1 MEIFHSS
8 LGRNGECLISDFRF
22 IFYILSLSVNFLL
35 MLVLSRGKCGLSN
48 CTTRCLLAMAASD
61 LLFIFAE
68 IMLWRLK
75 ELYYPGCFLDITP
88 VCSAV
93 YVLLRA
99 STDCSVWFTV
109 LFTFDRFV
117 TICCLKMNKKYWT
130 DKTLAVALAA
140 TSILL
145 CSKNIPFYFRYQP
158 GTIINNVPRYCYI
171 KSSYFTDPRWRGFKW
186 FDIILTPFIPFMLIL
201 LMNTLT
207 VRYIL
212 VASRVR
218 KSLMGQSKGE
228 SRKDTE
234 MESLKNSV
242 ICLFTISIS
251 FILLWGVHS
260 ANILYFSIKATDRWR
275 KIHFTWAG
283 EILRDLSCSTNTL
296 FYAVTVPKFRAKF
309 RNAVQQLVT

>member
-8 LGRNGECLISDFRF
+8 LGRSGECLISDFRL

-35 MLVLSRGKCGLSN
+35 MLVLSRGKCALSN

-61 LLFIFAE
+61 LLFIFAD
-68 IMLWRLK
+68 IIQRRLK
-75 ELYYPGCFLDITP
+75 ELYFPGCFLDITP

-93 YVLLRA
+93 YVLFRA

-117 TICCLKMNKKYWT
+117 AICCLKMNRKYWT
-130 DKTLAVALAA
+130 DKALAVALAA
-140 TSILL
+140 TTILL
-145 CSKNIPFYFRYQP
+145 CSKNIPIYFRFRP
-158 GTIINNVPRYCYI
+158 GRIINNVPMYCHI
-171 KSSYFTDPRWRGFKW
+171 KSSYFTDPRWQAFKW

-218 KSLMGQSKGE
+218 KCLMGPSKGE

-234 MESLKNSV
+234 TKSLKNSV

-251 FILLWGVHS
+251 FILLWGVNS
-260 ANILYFSIKATDRWR
+260 ASTVYFIVKEIGPWR
-275 KIHFTWAG
+275 KHHFTWAG
-283 EILRDLSCSTNTL
+283 EMLRDLSCSTNTL
-296 FYAVTVPKFRAKF
+296 FYAVTVPKFRDKF

>member
-1 MEIFHSS
+1 MEIFHSC
-8 LGRNGECLISDFRF
+8 LGRSGECLISDFRF
-22 IFYILSLSVNFLL
+22 IFYILPLSVNFLL
-35 MLVLSRGKCGLSN
+35 MFVLYRGKCGLSN

-61 LLFIFAE
+61 LLFIFTE

-75 ELYYPGCFLDITP
+75 GLYYPGCFLDVTP

-117 TICCLKMNKKYWT
+117 TICCLKMNRKYWT
-130 DKTLAVALAA
+130 DKTLAVVLAA

-145 CSKNIPFYFRYQP
+145 CSKNVPFYFRYRP
-158 GTIINNVPRYCYI
+158 GRIFNNVPKYCFI
-171 KSSYFTDPRWRGFKW
+171 KSSYFTDPRWLGFRW
-186 FDIILTPFIPFMLIL
+186 FDISLTPFIPFMLIL

-234 MESLKNSV
+234 MESRKNSV

-251 FILLWGVHS
+251 FILLWGVNS
-260 ANILYFSIKATDRWR
+260 ANILYFTIKATGPRR
-275 KIHFTWAG
+275 NVHFIWAG